1 MWSSAEILFFLFA
14 FSSRALP
21 QTTSLQLRPQPS
33 LQMPFPP
40 CSLLLLLVLL
50 GTVPPA
56 RLLRSR
62 LKSMCLQNLCVM
74 SVSVKLFADMRLL
87 CPLDNCQ
94 LLFPEL
100 CFRFHGFLII
110 LMLMNRCNAVND
122 NMNPGR
128 NDHTHTQTTGSLV
141 HVEMKCHYL
150 IFSSSLLD
158 LDPLSSSGPS
168 APSAAPTSWGGKHL
182 ISFRSK
188 TFHCF

>member
-1 MWSSAEILFFLFA
+1 MKQCWNIVFFVCFFFQGSPTNNVSPTSTPAKSSNAVPTLQPPPAAGAAGDGAAGPAASEPAEEYVSAEPL
-14 FSSRALP
+14 RYVCVCEAL
-21 QTTSLQLRPQPS
+21 
-33 LQMPFPP
+33 
-40 CSLLLLLVLL
+40 C
-50 GTVPPA
+50 
-56 RLLRSR
+56 
-62 LKSMCLQNLCVM
+62 
-74 SVSVKLFADMRLL
+74 DMRLL

-122 NMNPGR
+122 NMKPGR